1 MPAYTG
7 IFCVEANVNNIIT
20 SVSNPIIID
29 AKKLLD
35 KKYRKLYNAV
45 LLEGAKFIF
54 DAFDSKLPILKV
66 FVLSNKFADYKDF
79 IEKAN
84 CPYYLID
91 EHLVKYL
98 SESES
103 PQGLFAEFDI
113 TKKMSRLKPPDS
125 NFLVLDCLQD
135 PGNLGT
141 IVRTATACDFNTIY
155 LINSVD
161 FLSSK
166 VIRSSAG
173 TIFKINV
180 YNISYEE
187 LLTLVKQHKLTLVS
201 ADMKGENIYSFSK
214 ELGRFGIV
222 IGNEGNGISQT
233 LKQACKYNVSLP
245 MKNNVESLNAGVSA
259 SVLMYLMQEV
269 K

>member
-1 MPAYTG
+1 MD
-7 IFCVEANVNNIIT
+7 NIIT

-35 KKYRKLYNAV
+35 KKYRKLNSAV
-45 LLEGAKFIF
+45 LVEGTKFII
-54 DAFDSKLPILKV
+54 DAFNSKLPILKI
-66 FVLSNKFADYKDF
+66 FVSGDKFVENKDF
-79 IEKAN
+79 IEKAK

-103 PQGLFAEFDI
+103 PQGLFAVFDI

-135 PGNLGT
+135 PGNIGT
-141 IVRTATACDFNTIY
+141 IARTAAACNFNTIY

-161 FLSSK
+161 HYSSK

-173 TIFKINV
+173 TIFKINIF
-180 YNISYEE
+180 NISYEE
-187 LLTLVKQHKLTLVS
+187 LLALVKEQKLTLVC
-201 ADMKGENIYSFSK
+201 ADMKGENIYNFGK

-222 IGNEGNGISQT
+222 IGNEGNGISET
-233 LKQACKYNVSLP
+233 LKQACKYTVSLP